1 MTSPANRSAQNV
13 SKASLISGAALLT
26 FTSLVASASVFLVG
40 CAPDA
45 TSRMDA
51 PKPALTVRVRAADGE
66 HFAAVGTVRS
76 LGVHEVATET
86 GGRVVRLYVNV
97 GDQVRQGQIL
107 AELDPE
113 PLRLEAA
120 RAAAGAQAAKVGLD
134 GARREVRRLEALVA
148 AGAAPQRDLDQAR
161 TAASEAEQQ
170 DRGASAQAAQA
181 ARLARTAVIRAPADG
196 VIATRHVELSAVLAA
211 GAPMFALESGNR
223 REILAALSGDVLD
236 AAKIGDVAVFR
247 YGNGSGSA
255 RLVGVSSQAAGVDA
269 RMARFAILDGAPPSG
284 AAVELRLAGGAVN
297 ADAVTAPLSAL
308 VAARSGERR
317 VLRLDDRNRLSAVPV
332 TLIAVTPDGARIRGP
347 LVPGQRIVADGAEL
361 LRVGQTVRPIPF
373 TS

>member
-223 REILAALSGDVLD
+223 REILA
-236 AAKIGDVAVFR
+236 DVAVFR